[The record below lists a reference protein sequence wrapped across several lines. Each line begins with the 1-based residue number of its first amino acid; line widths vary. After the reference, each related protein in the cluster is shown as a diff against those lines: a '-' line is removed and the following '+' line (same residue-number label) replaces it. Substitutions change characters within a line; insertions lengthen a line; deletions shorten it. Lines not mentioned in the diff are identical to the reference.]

1 MDERYD
7 PQEIEPRWQALWAKE
22 RTWEGSNDS
31 AADGRRDDAQAGGR
45 ASSSYVLEMLP
56 YPSGEPHI
64 GHLKVYSVGDAIAH
78 YHRRTGHRVLHPMG
92 YDAFGLPAENHAI
105 KTGVHPR
112 DSTAASIAAFQREF
126 RRWGISIDWSRE
138 FGTHEPRYYRWTQW
152 IFLQLFTAGL
162 AYRKEAAVKWC
173 PNDQTVLANEQV
185 DGNGHC
191 ERCGALVE
199 VRQLEQWF
207 LRITDYAERLLGD
220 LDGIEW
226 PEHVKT
232 MQRNWIGRS
241 HGAEVTFR
249 CQELG
254 IDYPVFTTRPDTLF
268 GATFFVMA
276 PEHPDLARLTEGT
289 PHEQDVREY
298 VNHALNE
305 SNEERG
311 NAEKPKTG
319 VPLGRTVTN
328 PVNGKQ
334 IPMYVA
340 DYVLMEYGTGA
351 IMAVPGHDE
360 RDYAFARAF
369 DLPIRRVIDGT
380 PPEDADAQ
388 PNADDEGVSRSDAND
403 GGGSQADADGER
415 GEGFYTGDGVL
426 VNSHPDFDGMPNR
439 DALGAIVQWL
449 DREGKGHASVSYR
462 LRDWLVSRQ
471 RYWGTPI
478 PIVYCE
484 RCGTVAVAE
493 EDLPVELPDVEDYAP
508 RGRSPLAAAEDWV
521 NTKCPTC
528 GGEASRETD
537 TMDTFVDSS
546 WYFLRYCDAANEQ
559 AAWDQAALREWMPVD
574 QYIGGV
580 EHAILHLMYARFFTK
595 ALADLGQLDFQE
607 PFKALFTQGMVTK
620 DGAKM
625 SKSRGNVVSPAAIIE
640 RYGADTARCY
650 ILFIGPPDQDA
661 DWSDEGMEGVH
672 RFLSRLWRL
681 AVETDVGGEVPHA
694 APPAGSHATLL
705 RTVHVQSGGSAHVP
719 TRTASTF
726 QAHAGPDDASAGAYA
741 PSGADVDEDDLELL
755 RKAHWAIDKVSGDLR
770 RFAFNTAIA
779 AVMELL
785 NECSRLREE
794 ASVETRRFAL
804 RTAAS
809 LLFPFAPHVC
819 ADIYDRLTGERV
831 WEQPWPQA
839 DQAMLERDEY
849 ELVCQVNGKLRDR
862 VQAATGADADELKEL
877 CKAAPN
883 VKAHLDGKQIV
894 KEIVVPGKLVN
905 LVVR

>member
-1 MDERYD
+1 MTEQRYD

-22 RTWEGSNDS
+22 RTWEVANES
-31 AADGRRDDAQAGGR
+31 ATGPGAGGDR
-45 ASSSYVLEMLP
+45 APTSYVLEMLP

-112 DSTAASIAAFQREF
+112 DSTAASIASFQREF

-138 FGTHEPRYYRWTQW
+138 LATHEPRYYRWTQW
-152 IFLQLFTAGL
+152 IFLQLFGAGL

-173 PNDQTVLANEQV
+173 PKDQTVLANEQV
-185 DGNGHC
+185 EADGTC

-241 HGAEVTFR
+241 EGAEVTFR
-249 CQELG
+249 CEDLDPAHP

-276 PEHPDLARLTEGT
+276 PEHPDVARLAEGT
-289 PHEQDVREY
+289 VYEQDVHDY

-311 NAEKPKTG
+311 NAEKEKTG

-328 PVNGKQ
+328 PVNGEQ

-360 RDYAFARAF
+360 RDYAFARAY
-369 DLPIRRVIDGT
+369 DLPIRRVIEG
-380 PPEDADAQ
+380 PASAAPDADPSA
-388 PNADDEGVSRSDAND
+388 AETTEEGLP
-403 GGGSQADADGER
+403 
-415 GEGFYTGDGVL
+415 YPGDGPL

-439 DALGAIVQWL
+439 EALGAIVAWL
-449 DREGKGHASVSYR
+449 DREGKGHASVNYR

-471 RYWGTPI
+471 RYWGCPI
-478 PIVYCE
+478 PIVNCE
-484 RCGTVAVAE
+484 RCGIVPVP
-493 EDLPVELPDVEDYAP
+493 EDQLPVELPDIEDYTP
-508 RGRSPLAAAEDWV
+508 KGRSPLEAAEEWV
-521 NTKCPTC
+521 NTKCPEC
-528 GGEASRETD
+528 GGPARRETD

-546 WYFLRYCDAANEQ
+546 WYFLRYCDASNEQ
-559 AAWDQAALREWMPVD
+559 AAWDPAVLREWMPVD

-595 ALADLGQLDFQE
+595 ALADLGHLDFEE

-681 AVETDVGGEVPHA
+681 AVETSEQADAGQGGEA
-694 APPAGSHATLL
+694 
-705 RTVHVQSGGSAHVP
+705 
-719 TRTASTF
+719 
-726 QAHAGPDDASAGAYA
+726 
-741 PSGADVDEDDLELL
+741 EDLELL
-755 RKAHWAIDKVSGDLR
+755 RKANWAIEKVSGDLR

-785 NECSRLREE
+785 NECSRLRES
-794 ASVETRRFAL
+794 ASVESKRFAL
-804 RTAAS
+804 ATAAS
-809 LLFPFAPHVC
+809 LLFPFAPHVS

-831 WEQPWPQA
+831 WEQSWPQA
-839 DQAMLERDEY
+839 DEALLERDEY

-862 VQAATGADADELKEL
+862 VTAATGADAQELKEL
-877 CKAAPN
+877 CRAAPN
-883 VKAHLDGKQIV
+883 VRAHLDGREIV